1 MSEEPSNHDPA
12 SEPPRAPPP
21 DSLPLRPADP
31 RHTPSRPPG
40 TPRAGA
46 IPRLETVRVT
56 APDLARR
63 AALETSRR
71 RLLVAATGF
80 AGLFTALGL
89 KLTDATVI
97 SPVKPPP
104 VPVDTA
110 RSGPA
115 LLARRSRAM
124 IVDRNGVILAI
135 SLPTAAVYADP
146 RQIMDRADAVRRL
159 KSVLPDID
167 EASLLEQFQMPGR
180 SFVYVA
186 REVDPDQELAI
197 NDLGIPGVNFL
208 PAEKRHYPL
217 GRTACHVLG
226 WADVDD
232 NGVAGIEKFE
242 NHRLNTDPT
251 PLRLSIDVRV
261 QAVLRDEMAAAF
273 DDFQAKGASGVI
285 MDVHNG
291 EVLAMVSLPDYDA
304 NDFSTAAPAER
315 FNRVATGVYEPGSAM
330 KLQTMG
336 MGLDSGLVHVW
347 DRFDTT
353 HPIAIGR
360 FMITDYEPVNRWLYL
375 PEILAYS
382 SNIGASHVA
391 LIVGK
396 ERQRAWLK
404 KLGFF
409 DRVPIE
415 LPEAAMPLFQT
426 AAEWGIATV
435 MTVSFCNGIAM
446 TPLHLLNAT
455 VPLVNGGVMFAP
467 TLLYQDPAT
476 PRPGTLVLDHPEY
489 TSETMRRMMRDVVT
503 DGTGIFAKVPG
514 YFVGGKTGTSQVVS
528 KMGGYRLHT
537 NRAGFIAAFP
547 IEAPRYALYIMA
559 DSPHA
564 NALSQGFSTGGEISA
579 KPVARTI
586 ARIAPMLGLLPV
598 TDPAQIKAINDELFL
613 PLEPSP
619 PPGVVA
625 LGPGHPYPA
634 DAANAPSPG
643 PRGPLA
649 PTEGRRYAASHELAQ
664 ATDPGR

>member
-1 MSEEPSNHDPA
+1 MSEPPHAD
-12 SEPPRAPPP
+12 PPRAPPP
-21 DSLPLRPADP
+21 DSLPQRADP
-31 RHTPSRPPG
+31 RFAPARPPG

-71 RLLVAATGF
+71 RLLATATGF
-80 AGLFTALGL
+80 AGLFAALGL

-97 SPVKPPP
+97 SPVLPPP
-104 VPVDTA
+104 VPQETA
-110 RSGPA
+110 GATPA
-115 LLARRSRAM
+115 LVARRQRAM

-135 SLPTAAVYADP
+135 SLPTASVYADP

-159 KSVLPDID
+159 KSVLPAID
-167 EASLLEQFQMPGR
+167 AAALLAQFDMPGR

-186 REVDPDQELAI
+186 REVGPDQELAI
-197 NDLGIPGVNFL
+197 NDLGIPGVSFL
-208 PAEKRHYPL
+208 PAEQRHYPL

-232 NGVAGIEKFE
+232 NGVAGIEKFA
-242 NHRLNTDPT
+242 NRRLNENPA
-251 PLRLSIDVRV
+251 PLRLALDVRV
-261 QAVLRDEMAAAF
+261 QAVLRDEMAKAL
-273 DDFQAKGASGVI
+273 DDFQAKGAAGVI
-285 MDVHNG
+285 MDVRSG

-304 NDFSTAAPAER
+304 NDFSTAPAAER

-336 MGLDSGLVHVW
+336 MALDSGLVHVW
-347 DRFDTT
+347 DRFNTT
-353 HPIAIGR
+353 HPIAIGG
-360 FMITDYEPVNRWLYL
+360 FQITDYEPANRWLYL

-382 SNIGASHVA
+382 SNIGAAHVA

-396 ERQRAWLK
+396 QRQRAWLR

-415 LPEAAMPLFQT
+415 LPEAAMPLVQT
-426 AAEWGIATV
+426 DAEWGKATI
-435 MTVSFCNGIAM
+435 MTVAFGNGIAM

-467 TLLYQDPAT
+467 TLIYQDPAT
-476 PRPGTLVLDHPEY
+476 PRAGTMVLDHPEY
-489 TSETMRRMMRDVVT
+489 TSDTLRRMMRDVVLL
-503 DGTGIFAKVPG
+503 GTGIFARVPG

-547 IEAPRYALYIMA
+547 IEAPRYALYIMV
-559 DSPHA
+559 DSPKA

-579 KPVARTI
+579 KPVAHTI

-598 TDPAQIKAINDELFL
+598 TDPVEIKAIDAGLAL
-613 PLEPSP
+613 PLHPTA

-625 LGPGHPYPA
+625 LGPDHPYPA
-634 DAANAPSPG
+634 DAANAPSASHRAPG
-643 PRGPLA
+643 GLAPRGA
-649 PTEGRRYAASHELAQ
+649 QRYAASHELAQ
-664 ATDPGR
+664 ATDSKSLS